1 MPVFTYEE
9 IMEAARQTELDQ
21 SRRKQEALEQAW
33 PVSPGQ
39 RANMARDI
47 LDNCPETVRE
57 YQSVP
62 SLKRN
67 TLQRVVCAL
76 ADGYTEIHIGL
87 SGAWSARTASGAS
100 VTAYEKLDY
109 HSGCREFLEAM
120 RAAGVP
126 IVEHGYSVKL

>member
-1 MPVFTYEE
+1 MPVFTYDE
-9 IMEAARQTELDQ
+9 IMEAARATEIEET
-21 SRRKQEALEQAW
+21 RREEERRAALAMTPEE
-33 PVSPGQ
+33 
-39 RANMARDI
+39 RARTARRIVDE
-47 LDNCPETVRE
+47 C
-57 YQSVP
+57 P
-62 SLKRN
+62 SLLKTIRAIPGLQRN

-87 SGAWSARTASGAS
+87 SGAWSARTSSGAH

-126 IVEHGYSVKL
+126 IIEHGYSVKL